1 VHAGDINYDLMAPA
15 IIESDAAEIILNIQL
30 SQSAPKDKSKCVL
43 IMLVI
48 VAAIYIHAPVCHPPT
63 HPSIRRQPK
72 RWINIFRG
80 ANSKIIA
87 LSQTGV

>member
-48 VAAIYIHAPVCHPPT
+48 VAGCHISPTACQSAT
-63 HPSIRRQPK
+63 HPSIHPSTVSLK
-72 RWINIFRG
+72 G
-80 ANSKIIA
+80 ADQYFSWH
-87 LSQTGV
+87 